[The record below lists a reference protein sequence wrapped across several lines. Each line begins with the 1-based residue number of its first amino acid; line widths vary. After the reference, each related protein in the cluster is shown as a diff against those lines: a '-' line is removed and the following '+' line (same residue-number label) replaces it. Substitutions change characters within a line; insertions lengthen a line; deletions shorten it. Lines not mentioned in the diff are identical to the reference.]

1 LDKRNLQR
9 LLKILLV
16 TGDIVFIAVS
26 FFITYYF
33 RFYLNLI
40 PVKLGIPDIRY
51 YLYLLPFIILFY
63 LLSFNYSGLYIEIE
77 RKSVFDIFFKIL
89 ISSIIAIV
97 LLLSFTFFIREITY
111 SRILML
117 IFWFISFIV
126 LFLWRI
132 GFRNLYHVLHKH
144 EIIIQRIIIVGATEL
159 SKMLIERIQRNTAAG
174 YKIIGFLDN
183 KVKKSF
189 HNVPYLGKIEN
200 LNKII
205 KKYDV
210 DEIFIG
216 IPDFD
221 RNKLT
226 EFVLTNEN
234 VQFKIASDIL
244 GLIIRNVEYD
254 ELFEIP
260 VFSVKDLPLDKMRN
274 RFIKRTMDIVLS
286 IIILFLIFPLFVLI
300 GIIIKITS
308 KGPVFYKQERISR
321 GGKNFQMLKFRTM
334 RIDAEKETGPVWAK
348 QDDKRVT
355 FIGRILRK
363 TSMDELPQLINVL
376 KGDMSIVGPRPERP
390 FFVNK
395 FKQTIPRYVERH
407 KVRAGITGWAQV
419 NGLRGNTSLEERVKY
434 DLYYIQNWSLWFDIK
449 IIIRTILEIFHHKHA
464 Y

>member
-1 LDKRNLQR
+1 
-9 LLKILLV
+9 
-16 TGDIVFIAVS
+16 
-26 FFITYYF
+26 
-33 RFYLNLI
+33 
-40 PVKLGIPDIRY
+40 
-51 YLYLLPFIILFY
+51 
-63 LLSFNYSGLYIEIE
+63 
-77 RKSVFDIFFKIL
+77 
-89 ISSIIAIV
+89 
-97 LLLSFTFFIREITY
+97 
-111 SRILML
+111 ML

-286 IIILFLIFPLFVLI
+286 IIILFLIFPLFILI

-407 KVRAGITGWAQV
+407 KVRAGITGWAQI